1 MIGLIRSRNSDNK
14 IVIGGDFNCMMEEM
28 LHLSQTLNL
37 PTAQDTDSNFVTHT
51 NAANPERNNQLDFLL
66 SNLEFE

>member
-1 MIGLIRSRNSDNK
+1 
-14 IVIGGDFNCMMEEM
+14 MMEEM